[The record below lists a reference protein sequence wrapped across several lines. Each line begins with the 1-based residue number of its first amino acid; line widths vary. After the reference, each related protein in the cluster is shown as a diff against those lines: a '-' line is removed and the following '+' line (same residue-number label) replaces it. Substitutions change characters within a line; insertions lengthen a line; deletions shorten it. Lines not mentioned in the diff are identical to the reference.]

1 MIINDC
7 VHVHGENLGGRG
19 RAEEE
24 RGEVAENHYDYH
36 DGDDYNDYH
45 DGDDYHDYHECDDY
59 HDGDQDMESQ
69 KGETNE
75 NSL

>member
-1 MIINDC
+1 MINDDQWLC
-7 VHVHGENLGGRG
+7 WCSWWEPGGRG
-19 RAEEE
+19 RVEEE

-36 DGDDYNDYH
+36 NGDDYHIGDDYH
-45 DGDDYHDYHECDDY
+45 DGDDYNDY